1 MRVRGDV
8 TTENSKRE
16 IGKCYAV
23 ALKLQEGATS
33 QGMQVISR
41 RYKSK
46 ETFSLRASKRN
57 AALKTPRP
65 LTK

>member
-8 TTENSKRE
+8 TTENSKRQ
-16 IGKCYAV
+16 IGRCYVV
-23 ALKLQEGATS
+23 ALKLLQEGATG

-57 AALKTPRP
+57 TALQTP
-65 LTK
+65 